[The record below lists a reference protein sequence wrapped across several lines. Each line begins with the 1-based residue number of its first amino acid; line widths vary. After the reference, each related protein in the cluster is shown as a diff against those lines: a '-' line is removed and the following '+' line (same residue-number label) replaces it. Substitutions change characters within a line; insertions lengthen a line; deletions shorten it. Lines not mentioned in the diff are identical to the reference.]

1 MAVARIPEAQLSSRE
16 NLATAFC
23 TGAAVM
29 VIEIL
34 GTRVIGP
41 VFGVSLFVWSA
52 LLAVT
57 LGALATGY
65 FFGGVLVDRQP
76 TVRTLNAAVALSGIA
91 LALAPVARRAV
102 LAATQGFG
110 PRVGPLVSALL
121 LFGPALAAL
130 GSVGPIA
137 ARLMSAD
144 VGSTGRKVGVIFAVS
159 TAGSLL
165 GTFLVGYWLIP
176 SFETDHILIGL
187 SGLLTVGGAV
197 PWMLRGKRIAG
208 TAVCVPLLACLA
220 PGASMPAGYELVDQ
234 AQSMYGKVQVIDDT
248 TKKIRFLRVD
258 HSVIGADL
266 IPEYDTAFTFVYL
279 LELVRVLR
287 PNATSMLQLGLGT
300 GSLSRH
306 LQGTPLKSDVV
317 ELDPVV
323 VALARKYF
331 RFEPNGEVFEQDAR
345 TFINSSSRKYDVIVH
360 DTFTG
365 GSTPEHL
372 LSKEV
377 FARIHGMLQKDG
389 LLTLNFV
396 GGDSGPEGMATQL
409 VGLTLRA
416 EFRHVRAF
424 KDDSDE
430 RITNVIFFASDS
442 DLQIQNV
449 QRVRSSHRGREEA
462 RSKLLEHELQ
472 LRDDPTSRII
482 TDAFNP
488 LNRLELPVAEAHA
501 AVMNELLPI
510 AVWLN

>member
-1 MAVARIPEAQLSSRE
+1 MPVSRAPQASLSPRE

-23 TGAAVM
+23 TGASVM
-29 VIEIL
+29 IVEIL

-65 FFGGVLVDRQP
+65 LCGGVLADRRP
-76 TVRTLNAAVALSGIA
+76 TVRTLNAAVTVSGIA
-91 LALAPVARRAV
+91 LALAPVVRRPV
-102 LAATQGFG
+102 LAATLGFG
-110 PRVGPLVSALL
+110 PRMGPLVSALL

-130 GSVGPIA
+130 GTVGPIA
-137 ARLMSAD
+137 ARLTNAD
-144 VGSTGRKVGVIFAVS
+144 VGFTGRKVGLIFAVS
-159 TAGSLL
+159 TAGSLC

-187 SGLLTVGGAV
+187 SGLLTFGGAV

-208 TAVCVPLLACLA
+208 TAMCMPLLACLA
-220 PGASMPAGYELVDQ
+220 PSGHLPAGYELVDQ

-248 TKKIRFLRVD
+248 TKKVRFLRVD

-266 IPEYDTAFTFVYL
+266 IPEYDTAFSFVYL

-287 PNATSMLQLGLGT
+287 PSAASMLQLGLGT
-300 GSLSRH
+300 GSLPRSFND
-306 LQGTPLKSDVV
+306 TTLKTDVV
-317 ELDPVV
+317 ELDPAVV
-323 VALARKYF
+323 SLARKHF
-331 RFEPNGEVFEQDAR
+331 KFQPSGTVFEEDAR
-345 TFINSSSRKYDVIVH
+345 TFINRSQRKYDLIVH

-377 FARIHGMLQKDG
+377 FASLHRMLNAGG

-396 GGDSGPEGMATQL
+396 GGVAGPEGEATLL
-409 VGLTLRA
+409 VGQTLRA
-416 EFRHVRAF
+416 EFPHVRAF
-424 KDDSDE
+424 KDDSNE
-430 RITNVIFFASDS
+430 QITNVIFFASDTN
-442 DLQIQNV
+442 LQLENV
-449 QRVRSSHRGREEA
+449 QHVRFPHRARERVRRA
-462 RSKLLEHELQ
+462 LLEHELA
-472 LRDDPTSRII
+472 LPDASPMRTI

-488 LNRLELPVAEAHA
+488 LNRLELPIAEVHA
-501 AVMNELLPI
+501 AAMNQLLP
-510 AVWLN
+510 ADVWLN